1 MTGGGLWNFL
11 IQIVALVVVGV
22 LFFLGIDYISKD
34 VRFTKIAKW
43 AVGGIITIILL
54 VAIGGMLFGGGG
66 GGALAVTT
74 SGVIAF
80 AIAIIVAL
88 IFLAIVDY
96 AVNVLVPDQLKQPV
110 LFIISGIVLIAL
122 LMVAG
127 TVLTGG
133 NLGTFNSLVGGKR

>member
-66 GGALAVTT
+66 GALAVTT
-74 SGVIAF
+74 SGVITF

>member
-34 VRFTKIAKW
+34 ARFTKIAKW

-54 VAIGGMLFGGGG
+54 VAIGGMLFGGG

-133 NLGTFNSLVGGKR
+133 NLGTFNSLLGGKR

>member
-54 VAIGGMLFGGGG
+54 VAIGGMLFGGG

-133 NLGTFNSLVGGKR
+133 NLGTFNSLLGGKR

>member
-11 IQIVALVVVGV
+11 VQIVALVVVGV

-54 VAIGGMLFGGGG
+54 VAIGGMLFGGG

-133 NLGTFNSLVGGKR
+133 NLGTFNSLLGGKR

>member
-66 GGALAVTT
+66 GALAVTT

-127 TVLTGG
+127 SVLAGG
-133 NLGTFNSLVGGKR
+133 NLGTFNSLLGGKR

>member
-66 GGALAVTT
+66 GALAVTT
-74 SGVIAF
+74 SGVITF

-96 AVNVLVPDQLKQPV
+96 AVNALVPDPLKQPV